1 MNTGQCLISIGA
13 LLILSLTIL
22 RVNTSILSTDVVL
35 QDSKLGVLAVSV
47 ATSIIEEASKKAFD
61 AATADDAVIDLSA
74 LTSPYSLG
82 PGIGETPET
91 FNDFDDYHE
100 YTKQDTINTIDYNV
114 ACQVNYIN
122 PANVDGIIM
131 EKTWHKKI
139 TVNITSSLMNDTLKF
154 SSVYSYWQFR

>member
-1 MNTGQCLISIGA
+1 MNTGQTLISIGA

-22 RVNTSILSTDVVL
+22 RVNTRILSTDIVM

-47 ATSIIEEASKKAFD
+47 ATSIIEEASKKAYD
-61 AATADDAVIDLSA
+61 AASAEEAVIDLSS

-82 PGIGETPET
+82 PATGETPEN
-91 FNDFDDYHE
+91 FNDFDDYNG
-100 YTKQDTINTIDYNV
+100 YTKHDTVNTIDYTI
-114 ACQVNYIN
+114 ACKVNYVN
-122 PANVDGIIM
+122 PYNLDEIIM

-139 TVNITSSLMNDTLKF
+139 TIYITSSLMNDTLKF